1 MEMEVDIELVKPSP
15 YQPRLIFEIDELKQE
30 IESDGLISELVVRKQ
45 NKNYELIDGER
56 RLKALKKLGWKKVPV
71 RVIKLKKDVVRRS
84 VYKVNKVRENYSVEE
99 ESRYFKKLT
108 DEGMTP
114 WEISKELGVD
124 FHWVL
129 AHLNIFRFPEKIQK
143 ALWTGQIS
151 ASHMVALENVIGR
164 SITEAESLIKEIIN
178 RKLTLKETKKI
189 VMKQKQKVEEMRI
202 EAVEEILPEVAPKVA
217 ELKTA
222 EDFEKAA
229 KVLRKTAKKKREITL
244 TAEEKALIEKKK
256 MQKKEALKKRKMEQ
270 EKLEKIRIKKEAR
283 KLAKSLKEKQRLKIE
298 KEAKKAMAA
307 QVKEEAQKLAQ
318 VLYEK
323 ERSKIQKELEKDMGV
338 RIKEEAQKLA
348 QQIEKKARLKITKEI
363 KKEVEDKS
371 LAKLKR
377 SMKKLTKRIETLQ
390 KEKATLLDNKKVFL
404 EALNFNCPHCKSSCV
419 VYQEGNQYFV
429 KRSAKVAIIPE
440 KPVGPSPTLS
450 NAGST
455 KGPN

>member
-1 MEMEVDIELVKPSP
+1 MEMEVDIELIKPSP

-99 ESRYFKKLT
+99 ESKYFKKLT

-164 SITEAESLIKEIIN
+164 SINEAQSLIIEIIN

-189 VMKQKQKVEEMRI
+189 VKKQKQKVEEMRI

-217 ELKTA
+217 KLKTA

-229 KVLRKTAKKKREITL
+229 KILRKTAKKKRETTL
-244 TAEEKALIEKKK
+244 TPEEKALIEKKK
-256 MQKKEALKKRKMEQ
+256 KQKKEALKKRKIEL
-270 EKLEKIRIKKEAR
+270 EKLEKIRIKKEAK
-283 KLAKSLKEKQRLKIE
+283 KLAKEMKEKQRLKIE
-298 KEAKKAMAA
+298 KEAKKVMEA

-318 VLYEK
+318 VLSEK
-323 ERSKIQKELEKDMGV
+323 ERSKIRKELEKDMGV

-348 QQIEKKARLKITKEI
+348 QQLEQKSRLRIKKEV

-429 KRSAKVAIIPE
+429 KRSAKVSIIPE
-440 KPVGPSPTLS
+440 KPVGPSPSLS
-450 NAGST
+450 NASST